1 MCRNGGKKPQLGRSY
16 SKKNKKNYRRRAF
29 GEKITP
35 GSTATGARARLC
47 SLRAGRAQDWAGM
60 SAMERNCTLL
70 MHYDK
75 ATPPNEE
82 ELRELLESKDPSK
95 KVEAMKTLISLQLNG
110 ESMPKM
116 LMVVIRFVV
125 PCDDHKLKKLLLMYW
140 EVIDKTGPD
149 GKLLPEMI
157 LVWCACEAPTRA
169 P

>member
-1 MCRNGGKKPQLGRSY
+1 
-16 SKKNKKNYRRRAF
+16 
-29 GEKITP
+29 
-35 GSTATGARARLC
+35 
-47 SLRAGRAQDWAGM
+47 M

-82 ELRELLESKDPSK
+82 ELRELLEAKEVDK
-95 KVEAMKTLISLQLNG
+95 KVDALKTLISLQLNG

-125 PCDDHKLKKLLLMYW
+125 PCDNHKLKKLLLIYW
-140 EVIDKTGPD
+140 EVIDKTGSD

-157 LVWCACEAPTRA
+157 LVWCVAWAP
-169 P
+169 

>member
-1 MCRNGGKKPQLGRSY
+1 
-16 SKKNKKNYRRRAF
+16 
-29 GEKITP
+29 
-35 GSTATGARARLC
+35 
-47 SLRAGRAQDWAGM
+47 M